1 MITKRRNV
9 AIIAHVDHGK
19 TTLVDQLFKQSGAF
33 HNPDAIEERLMDSL
47 SLEKERGITI
57 QSKTGACFYNDH
69 RINIIDTPGHADF
82 GGEVER
88 VLAMTDGVLFL
99 VDAAEGPMPQSYF
112 VLKKAVQHNLP
123 IIVVMNKIDKPAARP
138 DWVLDQVFDC
148 LVQLNAP
155 DELLDFTT
163 VYASAK
169 EGFASANPTDRS
181 GNMDI
186 IFDTIIE
193 KIPEPNADLEHP
205 FQFQI
210 ASFSYSAFMGQL
222 CIGRIRSGKIA
233 VNDEIIVMTGDT
245 PGEKTRV
252 TKLYQFKANEQE
264 EITTA
269 IAGDIVA
276 IAGVK
281 TARIGDALCDPK
293 KPIGLPGIHIDP
305 PTLAITFM
313 ANDSPFSGQ
322 EGEFVTPN
330 HVYDRLDRA
339 ALCDVALHVEKLPG
353 ERGINVSGRGEL
365 HLGILIEN
373 MRREGY
379 EFQCSKPNVILKE
392 ENGQKLEPYEVLTI
406 DVSEDLMGSVI
417 EQLGYRKGTMQSME
431 QEHGQV
437 RLIYHI
443 PSRGL
448 LGYQAEFMMATK
460 GTGVINY
467 RFHEYGPYVGELRT
481 RKQGVLISKETCE
494 TVAYALYH
502 LQPRGTLFVGPGVR
516 VYKGQIIGQHAKD
529 DDLTVNAAKSKKL
542 TNMRSA
548 GADDSLVLT
557 PPKAMQLED
566 YLSFID
572 DTELVEFTP
581 KSIRIRKKNLQQIS

>member
-1 MITKRRNV
+1 MDLRNI

-19 TTLVDQLFKQSGAF
+19 TTLVDELLKQSGAF
-33 HNPDAIEERLMDSL
+33 RANQAVAERAMDSND
-47 SLEKERGITI
+47 LERERGITI
-57 QSKTGACFYNDH
+57 LAKATSVEWKGT
-69 RINIIDTPGHADF
+69 RINIVDTPGHADF

-123 IIVVMNKIDKPAARP
+123 IVVVMNKIDKPAARP

-148 LVQLNAP
+148 LVQLDAP
-155 DELLDFTT
+155 DELLDFKT

-169 EGFASANPTDRS
+169 EGFASNDPTVRE
-181 GNMDI
+181 GTMDL
-186 IFDTIIE
+186 IFDSIIE
-193 KIPEPNADLEHP
+193 QIPAPSADVDHP
-205 FQFQI
+205 LQFQI

-222 CIGRIRSGKIA
+222 CIGRVRSGQVS
-233 VNDEIIVMTGDT
+233 VNDEVIIMTGDT

-264 EITTA
+264 EVDSA

-281 TARIGDALCDPK
+281 KASIGDTLCDPQD
-293 KPIGLPGIHIDP
+293 PIGLPGIHIDP
-305 PTLAITFM
+305 PTLSITFM

-339 ALCDVALHVEKLPG
+339 ALCDVALHVEKLAG
-353 ERGINVSGRGEL
+353 ERGISVSGRGEL

-392 ENGQKLEPYEVLTI
+392 ENGQKLEPYEILTI
-406 DVSEDLMGSVI
+406 DVSEALMGGVI
-417 EQLGYRKGTMQSME
+417 EQLGHRKGTMQNME
-431 QEHGQV
+431 QENGQV

-448 LGYQAEFMMATK
+448 LGYQSEFMMATK
-460 GTGVINY
+460 GTGVMNY
-467 RFHEYGPYVGELRT
+467 RFHEYGPYVGELKT
-481 RKQGVLISKETCE
+481 RKQGVLIAKENCE
-494 TVAYALYH
+494 TVTYALYH
-502 LQPRGTLFVGPGVR
+502 LQPRGTLFIGPSVR
-516 VYKGQIIGQHAKD
+516 VYKGQVIGQHAKD

-542 TNMRSA
+542 TNMRSS
-548 GADDSLVLT
+548 GTDESLVLT
-557 PPKAMQLED
+557 PPKTMQLED

-581 KSIRIRKKNLQQIS
+581 KSIRVRKKIL